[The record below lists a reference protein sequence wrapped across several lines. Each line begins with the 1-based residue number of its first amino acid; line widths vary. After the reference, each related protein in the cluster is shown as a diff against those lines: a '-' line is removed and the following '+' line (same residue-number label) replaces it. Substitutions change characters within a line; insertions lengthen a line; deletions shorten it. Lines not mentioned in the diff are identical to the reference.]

1 MLVAA
6 FGLLLMLAEPA
17 VSQAYFEINTSY
29 ARACAQGAASAK
41 AGAAVDQAALA
52 ACTASVS
59 TEPLSPLGMAQ
70 TLTNR
75 GVIKFVANDRAGAF
89 ADFSAALKQQK
100 DFAPAYLNRA
110 AIHMAAERYNE
121 ALADADRAVQ
131 LDNTN
136 ARAWLMR
143 GGANELLGR
152 TTQAY
157 KDYQAAAR
165 ADPSWDRPKAELAR
179 FTVKK

>member
-1 MLVAA
+1 MIVALA
-6 FGLLLMLAEPA
+6 GMLMLMAEPA
-17 VSQAYFEINTSY
+17 MSQSYIEINTSY
-29 ARACAQGAASAK
+29 ARACAQAAAAAK
-41 AGAAVDQAALA
+41 PGAVDKEGLA
-52 ACTASVS
+52 ACNASLD
-59 TEPLSPLGMAQ
+59 TEPLSAFGMAQ

-75 GVIKFVANDRAGAF
+75 GVIKSRGGANRGAT
-89 ADFSAALKQQK
+89 ADFNAAIRRRP

-110 AIHMAAERYNE
+110 SLSMAAERYNE

-136 ARAWLMR
+136 AHAWLMR
-143 GGANELLGR
+143 GGANEMLGK

-157 KDYQAAAR
+157 KDYQTAAR
-165 ADPSWDRPKAELAR
+165 LDPNWDRPKAELAR